1 MSTAGDEIL
10 KRQIVAENMED
21 YALWAHRFI
30 YIRDKSNELITLSLN
45 HVQQKIDE
53 IEKKQLETR
62 GNARLY
68 ILKGRQGGVSTDQQ
82 ARALHTCIHTPG
94 ANALTLAHSR
104 DDTDKLFGITRR
116 AVKEMVSR
124 FQELIPTIGRSE
136 AKEVTF
142 PGIDSNFWTGTAG
155 ARRIGRGITLT
166 RFHGSE
172 FAFWDKPRQVLA
184 SVAPAMIPYGSV
196 IALETTPDMEGS
208 EAHQFWNEA
217 VEGKNEYTP
226 VFFPW
231 WECDPVNYR
240 LDLIDPDELGALGEE
255 ETVLMAS
262 FNLTLEHI
270 KWRRAKIKELGKLEF
285 IREYPEDP
293 DTCWITGGKKFYDPE
308 LVWRLLHEAPKPIQK
323 IEAPYG
329 GTIQIFD
336 TRSMEIELPSTP
348 HIVNG
353 EVSFEPRK
361 GKIEEDVIIGSDV
374 AEGSAGG
381 TGDRTT
387 WTARGFPSWRLLS
400 TFASKTIEPP
410 DFAFLLFEW
419 GMQYG
424 EALLVVEKNQHGITV
439 LRKLR
444 DLKYPR
450 RSIYHRTPLNKT
462 HDVKTDYIG
471 WATTGESKPLLLDA
485 GREILRAAGEG
496 KIGIPSR
503 EALRDAWA
511 VADGD
516 LTGRDVLA
524 SEMLCWVGREYLIR
538 RRIKVLAPIYW

>member
-1 MSTAGDEIL
+1 MSNESTDIL
-10 KRQIVAENMED
+10 ARQLVAENMAD
-21 YALWAHRFI
+21 YARWAEQFF
-30 YIRDKSNELITLSLN
+30 YIRDKANELITLALN
-45 HVQQKIDE
+45 YVQQKVE
-53 IEKKQLETR
+53 KIEREELSTK
-62 GNARLY
+62 GNARIY
-68 ILKGRQGGVSTDQQ
+68 ILKGRQGGISTDQQ
-82 ARALHTCIHTPG
+82 ARALHLCMHTPG

-116 AVKEMVSR
+116 AVREMVER
-124 FQELIPTIGRSE
+124 FRELIPTIGRSE

-172 FAFWDKPRQVLA
+172 FAFWDKPKQVLA
-184 SVAPAMIPYGSV
+184 SVAPAMIPHGSV

-217 VEGKNEYTP
+217 VEGKNGYTP

-240 LDLIDPDELGALGEE
+240 LTLLEPNELGQLSEE
-255 ETVLMAS
+255 ETVLMTK
-262 FNLTLEHI
+262 FGLGLEQI

-293 DTCWITGGKKFYDPE
+293 DTCWITGGKKFYDAE
-308 LVWRLLHEAPKPIQK
+308 LVWRLLREAPKPTEK
-323 IEAPYG
+323 IPSAYG
-329 GTIQIFD
+329 GVIQIFD
-336 TRSMEIELPSTP
+336 TRSMEIELPTAP

-353 EVSFEPRK
+353 EVSFEPKK
-361 GKIEEDVIIGSDV
+361 GNIEEDVIIGCDV
-374 AEGSAGG
+374 AEGSAGD
-381 TGDRTT
+381 TGDRSA
-387 WTARGFPSWRLLS
+387 WTARAFPSWRLLS
-400 TFASKTIEPP
+400 IYASKKIEPN
-410 DFAFLLFEW
+410 DLALMLYEW
-419 GMQYG
+419 GMKYG
-424 EALLVVEKNQHGITV
+424 EAMLVIEKNQHGITV

-444 DLKYPR
+444 DMKYPR

-462 HDVKTDYIG
+462 HDTKTDYIG

-485 GREILRAAGEG
+485 GRELLRAAGDE
-496 KIGIPSR
+496 KIGVPSL

-511 VADGD
+511 VADGE
-516 LTGRDVLA
+516 LNGRDVLA